1 MEGRRLAPLTVPAA
15 DPHAC
20 TPRAR
25 LEVLSSVPFFAGLE
39 HDEVHEVDRM
49 CRARGVQP
57 GERVYQQGD
66 PARHLYVVATGA
78 VKAGRSSADGHE
90 TVLDLLFPG
99 DFLGTYPAAG
109 HAAYPDTATAV
120 LPTCVLA
127 LPSEDFSALLR
138 RFPPVALAALEGVTL
153 RLSRTQD
160 TVHRL
165 SGAPVERRLAAV
177 LLLVADRVGEPWK
190 DAILLQV
197 PLTREDLAAMT
208 GAATETV
215 SRVISQWRR
224 EGLVE
229 TGRRWVAIRD
239 RAALE
244 RLREGETERSRP
256 G

>member
-1 MEGRRLAPLTVPAA
+1 
-15 DPHAC
+15 
-20 TPRAR
+20 
-25 LEVLSSVPFFAGLE
+25 
-39 HDEVHEVDRM
+39 
-49 CRARGVQP
+49 
-57 GERVYQQGD
+57 
-66 PARHLYVVATGA
+66 
-78 VKAGRSSADGHE
+78 
-90 TVLDLLFPG
+90 
-99 DFLGTYPAAG
+99 
-109 HAAYPDTATAV
+109 
-120 LPTCVLA
+120 
-127 LPSEDFSALLR
+127 
-138 RFPPVALAALEGVTL
+138 VALAALEGVTL

-160 TVHRL
+160 AVHRL